1 MAKFITQAINDET
14 LEKLNLENRYNFL
27 NTCLKSMFKSEEMG
41 FLKQVE
47 DYCLNYE
54 KNNNITHGPNEDI
67 YDWISDFGKEGYIS
81 RAHNFDVIDLSYD
94 PWGLTAELMR
104 ALALCF
110 FDPQLLMMFGATILG
125 INPIEAHHEN
135 IPVRLEA
142 LKEIV
147 TGKSPSCILITEPER
162 GSDAVHQLT
171 TCEEQQS
178 DGSLILNGDKI
189 FNTNAPKSKWAVAYA
204 TGEKNVG
211 TKMAQVLIDTSWEGW
226 NCERVYIPWVPKL
239 YLGREKL
246 VNLRVPKDYILG
258 GIGKGRDHLF
268 EGLTVERI
276 MIATQNVC
284 EAWNSIA
291 HAAIYSNM
299 RKQFE
304 QPIIQ
309 FQGVGMLLA
318 ELFARTQTLTYGLLK
333 FCENY
338 DELALKYGGEHSI
351 PSNISRSLVAI
362 ASQFKYICADL
373 SKNVCYEA
381 GNLMGG
387 AGLCD
392 NTLMHDLINISRI
405 QEIVGG
411 SRQIQLYIISNAL
424 SSIFKAL

>member
-1 MAKFITQAINDET
+1 MAKFITQAINDEI
-14 LEKLNLENRYNFL
+14 LSKLSLENRYNFL
-27 NTCLKSMFKSEEMG
+27 NLCLKPMLKPEEVN

-47 DYCLNYE
+47 DFCLSYE
-54 KNNNITHGPNEDI
+54 KNNNITHGPDEDI

-81 RAHNFDVIDLSYD
+81 RAHKFDVIDLNYE

-135 IPVRLEA
+135 IPVRLQA
-142 LKEIV
+142 LREIV
-147 TGKSPSCILITEPER
+147 TGKTPSCILITEPER

-171 TCEEQQS
+171 ICEQQP
-178 DGSLILNGDKI
+178 DGSLLLNGDKI

-204 TGEKNVG
+204 TGDRNVG

-246 VNLRVPKDYILG
+246 VNLKVPKEYILG
-258 GIGKGRDHLF
+258 GIGKGREHLF
-268 EGLTVERI
+268 EGLVVERI
-276 MIATQNVC
+276 MIATQNLC
-284 EAWNSIA
+284 EAWNSIT

-299 RKQFE
+299 RKQFD

-333 FCENY
+333 FCEDY
-338 DELALKYGGEHSI
+338 DELTMIHGGEHSI

-362 ASQFKYICADL
+362 ASQFKFVCADL
-373 SKNVCYEA
+373 SKNICYEA

-424 SSIFKAL
+424 SSIFQAL

>member
-27 NTCLKSMFKSEEMG
+27 NACVKPMLNSQEMG

-47 DYCLNYE
+47 EFCLNYE
-54 KNNNITHGPNEDI
+54 KNNKITHGSNEDI
-67 YDWISDFGKEGYIS
+67 YDWIFDFGKEGYIS
-81 RAHNFDVIDLSYD
+81 RAHKFDVIDLNYN
-94 PWGLTAELMR
+94 PWGLTVELMR

-135 IPVRLEA
+135 IPIRLQA
-142 LKEIV
+142 LREIV
-147 TGKSPSCILITEPER
+147 TGQSPSCILITEPER

-171 TCEEQQS
+171 TCEEQP

-204 TGEKNVG
+204 TGERNVG

-239 YLGREKL
+239 YLGRENL

-258 GIGKGRDHLF
+258 GIGKGRGHLF
-268 EGLTVERI
+268 EGLVVERI
-276 MIATQNVC
+276 MIATQNIC

-333 FCENY
+333 FCEDY

-351 PSNISRSLVAI
+351 PPNISRSLVAI
-362 ASQFKYICADL
+362 ASQFKYTCADL

-424 SSIFKAL
+424 SSIFKVL

>member
-27 NTCLKSMFKSEEMG
+27 NTCLKPMLKSEEMG

-47 DYCLNYE
+47 DHCLNYE

-147 TGKSPSCILITEPER
+147 TGKTPSCILITEPER